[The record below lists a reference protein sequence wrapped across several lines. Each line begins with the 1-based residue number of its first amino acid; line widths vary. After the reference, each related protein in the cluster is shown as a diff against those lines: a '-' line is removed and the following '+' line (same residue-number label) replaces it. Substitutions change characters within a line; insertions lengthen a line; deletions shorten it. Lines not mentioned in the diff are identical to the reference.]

1 MHHGGLHEDDIAG
14 KAYDRR
20 LMSRFSGYLRPH
32 FRTIL
37 CVLLL
42 LPPIAGAKLVQPY
55 LVKIAI
61 DNHIVTGNL
70 NGLPILAL
78 LFLLLIFGES
88 LLTYAEVY
96 LLQRIGQQVMFRI
109 REDLF
114 TKLQQLPL
122 SFFDRTPAGGLVTRL
137 TSDVEVLGEMFAA
150 GIITIVG
157 DILFLSGIVGVM
169 LWMNPKLSFV
179 TFSVLPI
186 LFFVVF
192 RFRRLM
198 RDAFRKVRSK
208 LALLNSFLAES
219 IGGMV
224 IIQLFNRQEG
234 EQQRFSQL
242 NAAYRDANRPV
253 ITWDAS
259 LYALVET
266 LSSVAVGLIIWY
278 GGGEIVRGHL
288 SFGALVAFIQYSEK
302 FFGPIRDLSS
312 KYSVMQG
319 AMAALER
326 IFTLLDTGSTE
337 LTNRG
342 STELTNR
349 GSTEL
354 TNRGSTELTNHSSTL
369 PPLQAEGR
377 GGEGVKR
384 EMVVEFRDV
393 WFAYRDEEYVLKGI
407 SLTLQ
412 RGEKLA
418 IVGETGGGKTTV
430 TRLLSRLYDIQKG
443 NITID
448 GKEIRDLPLQHLRSR
463 IGVVLQEPFLFTG
476 TIASNITLGDSMAAS
491 KMEEAARTVGA
502 DRFIS
507 RLPKRFDEEVRERGN
522 NFSAGE
528 RQLISFAR
536 AVAFDP
542 EILVLDEATS
552 SVDSASERLI
562 QEGLRG
568 LLTGRTSIVVAH
580 RLSTIRDADRIMVL
594 HHGEKREEGS
604 HEELMASQGLYYRLH
619 QLQFK
624 R

>member
-20 LMSRFSGYLRPH
+20 LMGRFLGYLRPH
-32 FRTIL
+32 LRSIL
-37 CVLLL
+37 SVLLL
-42 LPPIAGAKLVQPY
+42 LPPIAGAKLLQPY
-55 LVKIAI
+55 IVKIAI
-61 DNHIVTGNL
+61 DNHIVTGNM
-70 NGLPILAL
+70 NGLPGLAL

-88 LLTYAEVY
+88 LLTYAELY
-96 LLQRIGQQVMFRI
+96 LLQRVGQQVMFRF
-109 REDLF
+109 REELF
-114 TKLQQLPL
+114 THIQKLSL

-157 DILFLSGIVGVM
+157 DLLLLTGIVGVM
-169 LWMNPKLSFV
+169 LWMNPKLSLV

-198 RDAFRKVRSK
+198 RDAFRQVRSQ
-208 LALLNSFLAES
+208 LARLNSFLAES
-219 IGGMV
+219 IGGMA
-224 IIQLFNRQEG
+224 IIQLFNRQES
-234 EQQRFSQL
+234 EQSRFTLL

-253 ITWDAS
+253 IAWDAS

-288 SFGALVAFIQYSEK
+288 TFGALVAFIQYSEK

-326 IFTLLDTGSTE
+326 IFTLLDSKEYLADGSKE
-337 LTNRG
+337 LP
-342 STELTNR
+342 
-349 GSTEL
+349 
-354 TNRGSTELTNHSSTL
+354 
-369 PPLQAEGR
+369 PPLQACPELSRTGEGR
-377 GGEGVKR
+377 GGDGADSEKI
-384 EMVVEFRDV
+384 VEFRDV
-393 WFAYRDEEYVLKGI
+393 WFAYRDEEYVLKGV
-407 SLTLQ
+407 SLTLRQ
-412 RGEKLA
+412 GEKLA
-418 IVGETGGGKTTV
+418 IVGETGGGKTTI
-430 TRLLSRLYDIQKG
+430 TRLLSRLYEIHRG
-443 NITID
+443 SITIN
-448 GKEIRDLPLQHLRSR
+448 GVEIRELPLKLLRSR

-476 TIASNITLGDSMAAS
+476 TIASNITLGDEGAAAR
-491 KMEEAARTVGA
+491 MEEAARTVGA

-507 RLPKRFDEEVRERGN
+507 RLPKGYEEEVRERGN

-562 QEGLRG
+562 QEGLAG
-568 LLTGRTSIVVAH
+568 LLAGRTSIVVAH
-580 RLSTIRDADRIMVL
+580 RLSTIRDADRIMVI

-604 HEELMASQGLYYRLH
+604 HEELMAAQGLYHRLH
-619 QLQFK
+619 RLQFK
-624 R
+624 G